1 MPNFAETER
10 LTLREWQPEADAEA
24 ALQIYQ
30 HPEVTR
36 YLLTRMESVEQAR
49 ETLKRWQARTMEADD
64 GSGCWA
70 VALKSTGELLGT
82 VLLIPLRDEAEQP
95 TQDFEIGWHL
105 KYEAWG
111 QGYATEAAQVLL
123 RYGFD
128 TLHLTEIYAVANP
141 KNERSLQV
149 MHRLGMTRLGRTNCY
164 YNQELELFEI
174 KAHDWKSQK
183 SS

>member
-1 MPNFAETER
+1 LDESINRVSLGESAK
-10 LTLREWQPEADAEA
+10 LRPL
-24 ALQIYQ
+24 AL
-30 HPEVTR
+30 R
-36 YLLTRMESVEQAR
+36 
-49 ETLKRWQARTMEADD
+49 
-64 GSGCWA
+64 
-70 VALKSTGELLGT
+70 
-82 VLLIPLRDEAEQP
+82 
-95 TQDFEIGWHL
+95 HL

-123 RYGFD
+123 SYGFD
-128 TLHLTEIYAVANP
+128 TLHLPEIYAVANP

-149 MHRLGMTRLGRTNCY
+149 MRRLGMTRLGRTNRY

>member
-1 MPNFAETER
+1 MPTFAETDR
-10 LTLREWQPEADAEA
+10 LILREWQPEADAEA

-30 HPEVTR
+30 HPKVTR

-49 ETLKRWQARTMEADD
+49 ETLRRWQSRFMQAGN

-70 VALKSTGELLGT
+70 IALKSTGELLGT
-82 VLLIPLRDEAEQP
+82 VLLIPLRDEDEQP
-95 TQDFEIGWHL
+95 THDFEIGWHL

-111 QGYATEAAQVLL
+111 QGYATEAAQAVLS
-123 RYGFD
+123 YGFN
-128 TLHLTEIYAVANP
+128 TLHLPEIYAVANP

-149 MHRLGMTRLGRTNCY
+149 MRRLGMTRLGRTNRY

-174 KAHDWKSQK
+174 KAHAWQSQK